1 MPAVARRGLT
11 ALLGEAAVL
20 PADAPAASRAD
31 PTASVIDVAT
41 QTELRRFRSG
51 RAPNGV
57 TWIPS

>member
-31 PTASVIDVAT
+31 P
-41 QTELRRFRSG
+41 QLR
-51 RAPNGV
+51 
-57 TWIPS
+57 